1 MFLQNMSK
9 KGKRFDIN
17 SMVNGRHRGKD
28 MYGLLGIGDCTK
40 YGKEKIMVDKIF
52 FITGDISKAPLIE
65 MTDNYGVKVHI
76 TRQQSTKWQIIL
88 SGTAFMVSV
97 SELSENAPVWLA
109 PIEKVSF
116 PLPEFLRNTTVDE
129 DVAAVVTRHHNL
141 DIVPAGN
148 GICCV
153 DSEEAAYE
161 EFEPSKHP
169 LKVKKD

>member
-1 MFLQNMSK
+1 MAFLCRFLELASDVLALSLALNIVTPTGQLKWVLLSK
-9 KGKRFDIN
+9 LPLVRRFTEARTVEVLVEVED
-17 SMVNGRHRGKD
+17 VNVAA
-28 MYGLLGIGDCTK
+28 IIVTSNA
-40 YGKEKIMVDKIF
+40 VD
-52 FITGDISKAPLIE
+52 P
-65 MTDNYGVKVHI
+65 GVIPTSNK
-76 TRQQSTKWQIIL
+76 SPE
-88 SGTAFMVSV
+88 FMVSV

-153 DSEEAAYE
+153 DSVEAAYE

>member
-1 MFLQNMSK
+1 LELASDVLALSLALNIVTPTGQLKWVLLSK
-9 KGKRFDIN
+9 LPLVRRFTEAKTVLVLVEA
-17 SMVNGRHRGKD
+17 VNVAA
-28 MYGLLGIGDCTK
+28 IIVTSNA
-40 YGKEKIMVDKIF
+40 VD
-52 FITGDISKAPLIE
+52 P
-65 MTDNYGVKVHI
+65 GVIPTSNKCP
-76 TRQQSTKWQIIL
+76 
-88 SGTAFMVSV
+88 GFMVSV

-116 PLPEFLRNTTVDE
+116 PLPEFLRNSTVDE
-129 DVAAVVTRHHNL
+129 YVSTVITRHHNL

>member
-1 MFLQNMSK
+1 
-9 KGKRFDIN
+9 
-17 SMVNGRHRGKD
+17 
-28 MYGLLGIGDCTK
+28 
-40 YGKEKIMVDKIF
+40 
-52 FITGDISKAPLIE
+52 
-65 MTDNYGVKVHI
+65 
-76 TRQQSTKWQIIL
+76 
-88 SGTAFMVSV
+88 
-97 SELSENAPVWLA
+97 LA

-116 PLPEFLRNTTVDE
+116 PLAKFLRNTTVDK

-169 LKVKKD
+169 LKVKKDWPVDAKFVEALAPLLLPSYAMISEVPPAS

>member
-1 MFLQNMSK
+1 
-9 KGKRFDIN
+9 
-17 SMVNGRHRGKD
+17 
-28 MYGLLGIGDCTK
+28 
-40 YGKEKIMVDKIF
+40 
-52 FITGDISKAPLIE
+52 
-65 MTDNYGVKVHI
+65 
-76 TRQQSTKWQIIL
+76 
-88 SGTAFMVSV
+88 MVSV

>member
-1 MFLQNMSK
+1 
-9 KGKRFDIN
+9 
-17 SMVNGRHRGKD
+17 
-28 MYGLLGIGDCTK
+28 
-40 YGKEKIMVDKIF
+40 
-52 FITGDISKAPLIE
+52 
-65 MTDNYGVKVHI
+65 
-76 TRQQSTKWQIIL
+76 
-88 SGTAFMVSV
+88 MVSV

-116 PLPEFLRNTTVDE
+116 PLPEFLRNSTVDE
-129 DVAAVVTRHHNL
+129 YVSTVITRHHNL